1 MTDSVSQS
9 RQVRISER
17 IKTWL
22 PQVVLAIAV
31 LFVLYNQ
38 WDGVRMFYHHAR
50 SVVNFPYPIDY
61 GEGPL
66 LDQVARLAK
75 FENLYQPDISQPP
88 YTITNYPPLYP
99 LVQVPFYWIFGPELW
114 YGRVISLLGVLAAAV
129 FIGLTVYTLTNSIAG
144 GILSA
149 ILLPFFPFVLH
160 WAPLTR
166 VDSLALGL
174 SWAGIFILVRWGDQR
189 KGLIWAAIFLVAAV
203 YTRQSYGLAA
213 PLAGFIY
220 LLRQSPRK
228 RAFQLAFYTGAIGLA
243 ILIFMIILS
252 RGGFFFHI
260 VTANVN
266 PFYWETVDRFRQELT
281 THLPYLLF
289 GAAAFVVS
297 GIVSRPPS
305 WWLAAPYL
313 IGATISAAT
322 IGKDGSNVNYLYELS
337 AALCLT
343 AGAVIAWPRKRYW
356 LSALLVLLLI
366 PQMNNMVDWSLSDHY
381 NRAMGRIRFR
391 AEIFRM
397 QTLIEETGGRILADE
412 YMAMLPLSNVRLA
425 FQPFEFKMLQQAGLW
440 DEGPFIQSIQNKEF
454 SLILLYD
461 TPHWDSRGARWTP
474 AMLAAIE
481 EYYQR
486 RGRIAE
492 TTVYFPRP

>member
-9 RQVRISER
+9 RQVRISDR

-38 WDGVRMFYHHAR
+38 WDGVKMFYHHAR

-66 LDQVARLAK
+66 LDQVARLAM

-149 ILLPFFPFVLH
+149 VLLPFFPFVLH

-243 ILIFMIILS
+243 IFIFMNILS
-252 RGGFFFHI
+252 
-260 VTANVN
+260 
-266 PFYWETVDRFRQELT
+266 
-281 THLPYLLF
+281 
-289 GAAAFVVS
+289 
-297 GIVSRPPS
+297 
-305 WWLAAPYL
+305 
-313 IGATISAAT
+313 
-322 IGKDGSNVNYLYELS
+322 
-337 AALCLT
+337 
-343 AGAVIAWPRKRYW
+343 
-356 LSALLVLLLI
+356 
-366 PQMNNMVDWSLSDHY
+366 
-381 NRAMGRIRFR
+381 
-391 AEIFRM
+391 
-397 QTLIEETGGRILADE
+397 
-412 YMAMLPLSNVRLA
+412 
-425 FQPFEFKMLQQAGLW
+425 
-440 DEGPFIQSIQNKEF
+440 
-454 SLILLYD
+454 
-461 TPHWDSRGARWTP
+461 
-474 AMLAAIE
+474 
-481 EYYQR
+481 
-486 RGRIAE
+486 
-492 TTVYFPRP
+492 